1 VSDSLAALLGEVK
14 SGEVRPLYLCWG
26 EEFLVRRDAEA
37 LAQALVPDAAAGL
50 NFAVL
55 DAASPREIAAEL
67 LTLPLFPGR
76 KAVLVRDP
84 EFLAPR
90 KGRVDALSRVREAW
104 RTGRRKEAARR
115 LLALVARAG
124 WGAAELDPSV
134 PGAPGAEDWKESL
147 GVSLADADADWLRE
161 MASFVKEEK
170 IVAPESDVSP
180 LLAAFERGL
189 PPGHALLV
197 AATEVDPRHPLLA
210 VAEKQGAVVERR
222 VAGRVRDLDLTQAA
236 RAFLAGTGKKLGPG
250 AEEVLRDRLG
260 GQMRLLQSELEKL
273 TAYVDGPV
281 IRREDVEQ
289 LVSRTR
295 DEEFLELSDALQKRD
310 LPAALHYVDEALGRG
325 AAPLML
331 LGAIASVVRSLLESY
346 ERMVHLSRGQPPRSF
361 DDFKARVFPS
371 LEREAKA
378 AGQRVPHPWAAFLG
392 MQAAARHGR
401 DGLRRAL
408 LACAE
413 ADVALKSSGAGKLVL
428 ERLLWTVCPPGS
440 PREPGGR

>member
-1 VSDSLAALLGEVK
+1 MSDPVAKLLAEVK
-14 SGEVRPLYLCWG
+14 AGKVRPLYLCWG

-84 EFLAPR
+84 EFLAPK
-90 KGRVDALSRVREAW
+90 KGRVDALARVREAW

-124 WGAAELDPSV
+124 WGVGELDPSV
-134 PGAPGAEDWKESL
+134 PGAPGAEEWKAAL
-147 GVSLADADADWLRE
+147 GITLADADADWLRE
-161 MASFVKEEK
+161 MAAFAKEEG
-170 IVAPESDVSP
+170 IVAPESDLSP
-180 LLAAFERGL
+180 LLAAFQRGL
-189 PPGHALLV
+189 PRGHALLV
-197 AATEVDPRHPLLA
+197 AATEVDPRNPLLE
-210 VAEKQGAVVERR
+210 VVEKRGALVERR
-222 VAGRVRDLDLTQAA
+222 MAGRLRDLDLTEAA
-236 RAFLAGTGKKLGPG
+236 RTFLAGTGKRLGPG

-273 TAYVDGPV
+273 VVYVDGPV
-281 IRREDVEQ
+281 IRHQDVEK
-289 LVSRTR
+289 LVSRAR

-310 LPAALHYVDEALGRG
+310 LPAALHYVEEALARG

-331 LGAIASVVRSLLESY
+331 LGAIASVVRSLLESH
-346 ERMVHLSRGQPPRSF
+346 ERMVHLGRGQPPRSF
-361 DDFKARVFPS
+361 DEFKARVFPAV
-371 LEREAKA
+371 EREARA

-401 DGLRRAL
+401 EGLRRGL

-428 ERLLWTVCPPGS
+428 ERLLWTVCPPGRTH
-440 PREPGGR
+440 P